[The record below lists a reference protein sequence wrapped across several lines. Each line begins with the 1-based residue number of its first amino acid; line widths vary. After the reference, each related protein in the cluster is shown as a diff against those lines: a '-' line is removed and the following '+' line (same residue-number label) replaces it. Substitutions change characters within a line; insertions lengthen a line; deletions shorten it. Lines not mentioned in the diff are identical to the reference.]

1 MDEQAYIRLTEANFE
16 RRIQIHKQRST
27 DYTAGSD
34 DVLLN
39 FKKVAQIC
47 HILGVD
53 FTDESDAAMFHVI
66 HKIVREMQLK
76 KAVAM
81 PQSESREDTLLDL
94 ANYVDLYAAL
104 AEEERHR

>member
-1 MDEQAYIRLTEANFE
+1 MDEQAYIRLTETNFK
-16 RRIQIHKQRST
+16 RRIGIHKERSA
-27 DYTAGSD
+27 DYTAGSE

-47 HILGVD
+47 CILEVD
-53 FTDESDAAMFHVI
+53 FVNESDAAMFHII
-66 HKIVREMQLK
+66 HKLVREMQLK
-76 KAVAM
+76 KAGCL